1 MAVNTEAV
9 PARPPWYQGRYASWL
24 VTTDHKRVGILYVS
38 TSLLFFLGGG
48 VLALLMRS
56 QLATANEHFIVRGSY
71 DELFT
76 LHGTTMIFLVVVP
89 ILAGFGNFHVPLNIG
104 EDLGRAPATDGDD
117 LLGVDAVRVRLVV
130 AEVQAPAAADLRRDR
145 HVGE

>member
-1 MAVNTEAV
+1 MAVNTDAV
-9 PARPPWYQGRYASWL
+9 PVRPPWYQGRYANWL

-56 QLATANEHFIVRGSY
+56 QLATANEHFIVRDSY

-76 LHGTTMIFLVVVP
+76 LHGTVMIFLVVVP
-89 ILAGFGNFHVPLNIG
+89 ILAGFANFLVPLMIG
-104 EDLGRAPATDGDD
+104 ARDVAFPRLNAMSYWFFLFGGLTLFLSFFASG
-117 LLGVDAVRVRLVV
+117 GWKKKDA
-130 AEVQAPAAADLRRDR
+130 
-145 HVGE
+145 

>member
-1 MAVNTEAV
+1 MAVNTDAV
-9 PARPPWYQGRYASWL
+9 PVRPPWYQGRYASWL

-56 QLATANEHFIVRGSY
+56 QLATANEHFIVRDSY

-76 LHGTTMIFLVVVP
+76 LHGTVMVFLVIVP
-89 ILAGFGNFHVPLNIG
+89 ILAGLRQLP
-104 EDLGRAPATDGDD
+104 R
-117 LLGVDAVRVRLVV
+117 
-130 AEVQAPAAADLRRDR
+130 AADDRRARRRVPAPERDVVLVLPLRRR
-145 HVGE
+145 